1 MKFSAKIVT
10 LIVVLAVIAG
20 CKRVDDNPLT
30 EELFKS
36 TLDKQFTSA
45 KNRLDSVKVQDLFN
59 PQIDP
64 KPVLFEQKEEG
75 NAAEI
80 YWEVLKDKVNSRSE
94 SRQQLLDLTAPIM
107 QFVDLSMKERL
118 EISPEK
124 AVAIKA
130 DLEKASKIAELERL
144 EQAARRSQFRL
155 TGEVV
160 PVPNNI
166 AAMRSVPLT
175 LLRAYAMGLMAKAL
189 IKEEAGQKA
198 AAEGLLQTIV
208 AMGAHFNSDANY
220 AHYFNGQA
228 IMEFGCYLL
237 RSFYT
242 RNKDDKKLEAVEAL
256 AKSINEQV
264 QKVGM
269 LGFRDELGQSVS
281 SIKAVAYFDAGI
293 DSLTNIAMNEQI
305 PVAIRAGAI
314 ENLFYGYVF
323 RYMVVQKS
331 GRNPETSNYDPPS
344 DQRIAAF
351 EKFKSLPDKTLSQMG
366 ANGLNALAK
375 MKQTN
380 SSGERAKYWLEL
392 AKTPEE

>member
-1 MKFSAKIVT
+1 MKLSAKILFLVILT
-10 LIVVLAVIAG
+10 VLTG

-30 EELFKS
+30 EELFKT

-64 KPVLFEQKEEG
+64 KPVLFEQKEAG

-80 YWEVLKDKVNSRSE
+80 YWEVLKDKVDSRSE
-94 SRQQLLDLTAPIM
+94 ARQQLLDTLSPIM

-118 EISPEK
+118 EVSPEK
-124 AVAIKA
+124 VVAIKA

-144 EQAARRSQFRL
+144 EQAAKRNQFRL
-155 TGEVV
+155 TGDVV
-160 PVPNNI
+160 PVPENI
-166 AAMRSVPLT
+166 TAMRTVPLT
-175 LLRAYAMGLMAKAL
+175 LLKAYATGLMAKAL
-189 IKEEAGQKA
+189 IKEEAGEKA
-198 AAEGLLQTIV
+198 AAEALLQTIV
-208 AMGAHFNSDANY
+208 AMGAHFSSDANY

-237 RSFYT
+237 KSFYT
-242 RNKDDKKLEAVEAL
+242 RHKQDKKLEAVEAL
-256 AKSINEQV
+256 TKSINEQV
-264 QKVGM
+264 QKVSM
-269 LGFRDELGQSVS
+269 LGFRDEMGQSVN
-281 SIKAVAYFDAGI
+281 SIKAIAYFDPGI
-293 DSLTNIAMNEQI
+293 DALTNIAINEQI

-351 EKFKSLPDKTLSQMG
+351 EKFKSLSDKTLSQMG
-366 ANGLNALAK
+366 ANGLAALAK
-375 MKQTN
+375 MKQMP
-380 SSGERAKYWLEL
+380 SSGERAKYWFEL
-392 AKTPEE
+392 SKAAEN